1 MDCSCNCFGVAAASK
16 VPVKRYNL
24 LVPDIFPRAA
34 PPFTPGADP
43 AAERKC
49 KKLLEYL
56 EKNPHRI
63 PKVRP
68 ACPAAAMLAG
78 SNGRRRRACASS
90 ARPGACALAQ
100 RTAGGGPVPGRARPA
115 LAGPARCARCAPSLL
130 GLSTDGGRHS
140 GISCCSLAAHLASGS
155 PCCACG
161 RAGRRGGRPQPGPR
175 RAAQASRRLARRLYV
190 ELGRGRIGHVQAAAR
205 AYRYLLLH
213 LRAPDAALLARELMV
228 EPVVRA
234 RPTLVHCYPPARPC
248 RGAPAEC
255 RPGVRVLA
263 TPRPLTLNHATL
275 PLTACRALR
284 RPWRRPACAP
294 LLAPPVASAR
304 ARACYRRRLVAP
316 ARPRP

>member
-100 RTAGGGPVPGRARPA
+100 RTAGGGPSQDA
-115 LAGPARCARCAPSLL
+115 
-130 GLSTDGGRHS
+130 
-140 GISCCSLAAHLASGS
+140 
-155 PCCACG
+155 
-161 RAGRRGGRPQPGPR
+161 PGP
-175 RAAQASRRLARRLYV
+175 
-190 ELGRGRIGHVQAAAR
+190 
-205 AYRYLLLH
+205 
-213 LRAPDAALLARELMV
+213 P
-228 EPVVRA
+228 
-234 RPTLVHCYPPARPC
+234 
-248 RGAPAEC
+248 
-255 RPGVRVLA
+255 
-263 TPRPLTLNHATL
+263 
-275 PLTACRALR
+275 
-284 RPWRRPACAP
+284 
-294 LLAPPVASAR
+294 
-304 ARACYRRRLVAP
+304 
-316 ARPRP
+316 